1 MAIEV
6 FNRKEIKYF
15 LTANQVQKLIQ
26 ILPQYMD
33 CDSYNKDGKV
43 YTIKNLYLDT
53 NENLLIQKSI
63 EKPVYKE
70 KLRLRSYGTPLADD
84 VVYLEIKKKFK
95 SMVNKRRTP
104 LLLSEAY
111 EYINNHTIPENTKIN
126 VQVLREIDFMMERY
140 KLSPKVLISYD
151 RLAYFGKQ
159 DSDFRLT
166 LDTNI
171 RTTRDCLKLEEDS
184 SGELL
189 LDKDVWLMEAKAFK
203 AFPLWFVHFLSE
215 NKIYS
220 VSFSKYGT
228 EYKKYMEYLLEAI

>member
-15 LTANQVQKLIQ
+15 MTREQVQKLIG
-26 ILPQYMD
+26 LMSEYMTP
-33 CDSYNKDGKV
+33 DSYNKDGQV
-43 YTIKNLYLDT
+43 YSIKNLYLDT
-53 NENLLIQKSI
+53 EENLLIQKSI

-70 KLRLRSYGTPLADD
+70 KLRLRCYGTPGMSDT
-84 VVYLEIKKKFK
+84 VYLEIKKKCK
-95 SMVNKRRTP
+95 SVVNKRRTP

-111 EYINNHTIPENTKIN
+111 QYINNHTLPESKKIN
-126 VQVLREIDFMMERY
+126 KQVLKEIDFMMNRY
-140 KLSPKVLISYD
+140 SLSPKVLISYD
-151 RLAYFGKQ
+151 RLAFFGKQ
-159 DSDFRLT
+159 DSDFRIT

-171 RTTRDCLKLEEDS
+171 RTRRDKLQLEEENP
-184 SGELL
+184 GELL
-189 LDKDVWLMEAKAFK
+189 LGEDIWLMEAKAFK

-228 EYKKYMEYLLEAI
+228 EYKKYMEYLVEAI